1 MRRSSFRS
9 AGAARAEQRRRVWG
23 LVLGVLGLFAFTM
36 ATPLSGQVLSG
47 RLLDLD
53 SGAPVSHGQVG
64 LLNSRFEVLVSIQS
78 DSAGNFRLAAPFHG
92 EFYLYGMALGYQR
105 TVAGPYTV
113 TDSTA
118 NYFEFGLP
126 PDPLE
131 VEAIEVS
138 ATPLLFR
145 LAAAGFYQR
154 KAAGSGL
161 FIDETEIADASPVL
175 VSDLFRSR
183 RGVRVRTGVGPSG
196 SIKQQVL
203 FRRGCMPRLYI
214 DGILIRNAGG
224 GPLID
229 DLVSPGDIS
238 GIEAFRSPAE
248 VPLQYGGTGAGC
260 GVLLIWTK

>member
-1 MRRSSFRS
+1 MRTSLFRS
-9 AGAARAEQRRRVWG
+9 DSGVGVDRRWPAFGVVG
-23 LVLGVLGLFAFTM
+23 LIAITI
-36 ATPLSGQVLSG
+36 ATPLHGQEISG

-92 EFYLYGMALGYQR
+92 GFYLYGMALGYRR

-118 NYFEFGLP
+118 NYFEFGLS
-126 PDPLE
+126 PDPLD
-131 VEAIEVS
+131 VEAIKVS
-138 ATPLLFR
+138 ATRPSSR

-154 KAAGSGL
+154 KTVGVGL
-161 FIDETEIADASPVL
+161 FIDEDEIADASPVL
-175 VSDLFRSR
+175 ASDLFRSR
-183 RGVRVRTGVGPSG
+183 RGVRVRTASEQGGLV
-196 SIKQQVL
+196 KRQVL

-214 DGILIRNAGG
+214 DGVLVRDSGG
-224 GPLID
+224 GPVID
-229 DLVSPGDIS
+229 ELVAPGDIS
-238 GIEAFRSPAE
+238 GIEAFRSPSE
-248 VPLQYGGTGAGC
+248 VPLQYGGTGTGC